1 MSFKGRL
8 FSLLGL
14 AILVVGISQFIR
26 EGSFN
31 YASLLICAAL
41 VHLVVFLKGLQF
53 VLDLPVGMSSK
64 WLVFCIQMICLL
76 FGIVSVL
83 GGFLGGIIFTWRF
96 GWPDLL
102 GIPLAFS
109 ASYGILITWIGEP
122 SSN

>member
-14 AILVVGISQFIR
+14 AMLVVGISQGIR

-31 YASLLICAAL
+31 YASLLICSAL
-41 VHLVVFLKGLQF
+41 VHLMVFLKGLQF

-64 WLVFCIQMICLL
+64 WLVFCIQMTCLL

-83 GGFLGGIIFTWRF
+83 GGFIGGAIFKAK
-96 GWPDLL
+96 
-102 GIPLAFS
+102 PLKF
-109 ASYGILITWIGEP
+109 
-122 SSN
+122 